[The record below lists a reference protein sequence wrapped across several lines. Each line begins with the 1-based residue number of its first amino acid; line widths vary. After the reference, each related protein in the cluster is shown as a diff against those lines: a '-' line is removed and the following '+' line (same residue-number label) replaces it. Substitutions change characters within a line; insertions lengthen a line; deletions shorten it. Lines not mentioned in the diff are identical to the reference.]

1 MMLAIV
7 AALAAAEAGRT
18 APVACMVLSARL
30 DGATRPGR
38 RVMGCAGGTIPGGR
52 VDDGAALFCG
62 RRAFVAAAVLPIQI
76 AAAAAPADTVA
87 ASTNAAAAD
96 AAAADA
102 AEAPLTIVP
111 ASSRRALSVGN
122 AAEAPLTIVPA
133 SSRRALSV
141 GNGVQFGDLRVGRGE
156 AVKKGD
162 EVVMH
167 IRALLP
173 DKNRPE
179 DTVRVVFRTTP
190 PPPPPC

>member
-1 MMLAIV
+1 MLAIV

-30 DGATRPGR
+30 DGTSRPGR
-38 RVMGCAGGTIPGGR
+38 RVMGCAGGTNMPGGR
-52 VDDGAALFCG
+52 VDDGVALFCG
-62 RRAFVAAAVLPIQI
+62 RRAFVAAAILPIQI
-76 AAAAAPADTVA
+76 AAAAAPADMVA
-87 ASTNAAAAD
+87 ASTNAA

-102 AEAPLTIVP
+102 AEAPLM
-111 ASSRRALSVGN
+111 
-122 AAEAPLTIVPA
+122 IVPA

-179 DTVRVVFRTTP
+179 DTVRVVFRKELVPYGDRPLHPAASTTLLRP
-190 PPPPPC
+190 HHPATP